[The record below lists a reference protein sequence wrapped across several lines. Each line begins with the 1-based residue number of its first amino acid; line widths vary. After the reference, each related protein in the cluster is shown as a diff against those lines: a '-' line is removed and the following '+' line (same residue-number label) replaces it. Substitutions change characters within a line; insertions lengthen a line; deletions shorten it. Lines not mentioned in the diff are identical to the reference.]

1 MNFLNAMMFSFLEA
15 TVTPVG
21 SDAWQSVINALTAQ
35 ISVET
40 IVGVLAVLVA
50 AVIGIVFM
58 WWGVRKV
65 VGAIMSAFRNG
76 RVSL

>member
-1 MNFLNAMMFSFLEA
+1 MNLMNALMFSFLTG
-15 TVTPVG
+15 TVTPV
-21 SDAWQSVINALTAQ
+21 SPDAWASVITALTNQ

-40 IVGVLAVLVA
+40 IVSVLAVLVG

-65 VGAIMSAFRNG
+65 VGAIMSAFRKG

>member
-1 MNFLNAMMFSFLEA
+1 MNFLNSLMMLGLLAE
-15 TVTPVG
+15 TVPVT
-21 SDAWQSVINALTAQ
+21 SDAWASVITALTAQ
-35 ISVET
+35 ISVES
-40 IVGVLAVLVA
+40 IVAVLAVLVG

-65 VGAIMSAFRNG
+65 VGAIMSAFRKG